1 VYCIFVH
8 PKFELSPLFQCYN
21 ICKIYLYHL
30 KEFGKLV
37 LYGSKIIV
45 FVKSTS
51 SEVRNSKRLKS
62 EILTAKRKTQ
72 LLILHA

>member
-1 VYCIFVH
+1 
-8 PKFELSPLFQCYN
+8 
-21 ICKIYLYHL
+21 LYHL

-62 EILTAKRKTQ
+62 VILTAKRKTQ